1 MNGADA
7 VRVHDV
13 EACRRAVR
21 IVDAVRKNLMDKVI
35 LQEMEFPCRLGV
47 SASERQDPQRI
58 LVDVEWFAD
67 LSDAAAGDDL
77 AASVDYEEV
86 YSQVQEVV
94 TGREYKL
101 LETVTEKIAQRLL
114 ERFALERGL
123 GLGQEACSVWVPA
136 G

>member
-1 MNGADA
+1 
-7 VRVHDV
+7 
-13 EACRRAVR
+13 
-21 IVDAVRKNLMDKVI
+21 MDKVI

-67 LSDAAAGDDL
+67 LSDAAARDDL

-114 ERFALERGL
+114 ERFALERVSVSVKKLAPL
-123 GLGQEACSVWVPA
+123 GPGGMKYAAVEMTRSKDD
-136 G
+136 